1 MTPHQ
6 HSILNQRIADS
17 DFSTELKA
25 MAKLNNFDTL
35 ADLLA
40 TPFNRVHA
48 LPLSDYRIVKE
59 ILVVLDKNDMMNLVD
74 D

>member
-6 HSILNQRIADS
+6 HSILNQKLADS
-17 DFSTELKA
+17 AFSAELKA

-40 TPFNRVHA
+40 TPFHRLHE

-59 ILVVLDKNDMMNLVD
+59 ILVVLEENGLMGLVE
-74 D
+74 